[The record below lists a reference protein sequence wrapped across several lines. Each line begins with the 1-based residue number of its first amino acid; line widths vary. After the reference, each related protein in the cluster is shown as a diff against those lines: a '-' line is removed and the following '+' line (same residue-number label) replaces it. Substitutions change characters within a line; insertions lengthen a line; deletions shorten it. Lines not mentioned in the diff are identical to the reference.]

1 MHISKLSIE
10 NFRNFGDP
18 PFEIQLKPFTL
29 LLGENNVGKTNL
41 LAAVSLLF
49 GQEISVAQ
57 RRVLELDD
65 IILAHETQQ
74 STLASSDR
82 WRGTTFLNCAPPIHT
97 AHHFRK
103 PSAAVVV

>member
-57 RRVLELDD
+57 RRVLELRFQVKNCRRS
-65 IILAHETQQ
+65 I
-74 STLASSDR
+74 ST
-82 WRGTTFLNCAPPIHT
+82 
-97 AHHFRK
+97 
-103 PSAAVVV
+103 